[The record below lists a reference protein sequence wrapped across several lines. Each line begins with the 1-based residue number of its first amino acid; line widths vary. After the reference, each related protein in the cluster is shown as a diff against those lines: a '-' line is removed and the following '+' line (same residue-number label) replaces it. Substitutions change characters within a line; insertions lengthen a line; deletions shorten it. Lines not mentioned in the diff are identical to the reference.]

1 MDDILLEPLK
11 AYKERYS
18 AKFLE
23 NAAAYFD
30 DLKTESGIDAEKNR
44 LTVKAYD
51 KAQRAADEKK
61 KELTR
66 LKVLRGLMIFIAVA
80 ALIAGFVGIYQLVQ
94 HNITLG
100 AVLTAVGFSVAVI
113 SAALIF
119 ALLNSKVRH
128 AEEVHREHQ
137 NKADGI
143 KNEAWNEMLPL
154 NRLFE
159 SSDTKKLIEATVPEI
174 KIDDSFD
181 MERFAYLS
189 GKYGFLDNDSDCES
203 TTDVLSGEVAANP
216 FAVIRELF
224 MTMGT
229 MTYTGSLTIHWT
241 TTYTDSEGHTH
252 TEHHTEVLTASVTK
266 PKPYYDTRTYLV
278 YGNDSAPDL
287 SFSRKPS
294 HAEKLSERQIDR
306 HVKSGVRK
314 IKRKQA
320 KALKNAQSNFT
331 EMGNEEFDVLFGAL
345 DRDNEVQF
353 RLLFTPLAQ
362 KSLLELMK
370 SSEGYGDDFYF
381 TKKGCLNF
389 IASEHS
395 ADWNMDTSP
404 EIYRSYDVDKSRKS
418 FINFNAAYFKS
429 LYFDLAPLLS
439 IPVYQ
444 QRQPS
449 EYDSSQNAP
458 RNYTSYETERLVNK
472 MGQTGFAPANSA
484 TPSILKVHHVAKRGA
499 TDKII
504 VCANSFRTFER
515 VDFVPRFGGD
525 GKLHQVPV
533 PWVEYVPIT
542 KDTAVN
548 VCKLPVSENDF
559 EKGKLGFNSAE
570 FGSYAFSHGLF
581 GSTAPDGDFDNLIK
595 KFK

>member
-11 AYKERYS
+11 AYTERYS

-80 ALIAGFVGIYQLVQ
+80 ALIAGVVGIYQLVQ

-113 SAALIF
+113 SAVLIF

-128 AEEVHREHQ
+128 AEEVHRKHQ

-143 KNEAWNEMLPL
+143 KNEAWSEMLPL

-189 GKYGFLDNDSDCES
+189 GKYGFPDNDSDCES

-381 TKKGCLNF
+381 TKK
-389 IASEHS
+389 
-395 ADWNMDTSP
+395 
-404 EIYRSYDVDKSRKS
+404 
-418 FINFNAAYFKS
+418 
-429 LYFDLAPLLS
+429 
-439 IPVYQ
+439 
-444 QRQPS
+444 
-449 EYDSSQNAP
+449 
-458 RNYTSYETERLVNK
+458 
-472 MGQTGFAPANSA
+472 
-484 TPSILKVHHVAKRGA
+484 
-499 TDKII
+499 
-504 VCANSFRTFER
+504 
-515 VDFVPRFGGD
+515 
-525 GKLHQVPV
+525 
-533 PWVEYVPIT
+533 
-542 KDTAVN
+542 AV
-548 VCKLPVSENDF
+548 
-559 EKGKLGFNSAE
+559 
-570 FGSYAFSHGLF
+570 
-581 GSTAPDGDFDNLIK
+581 
-595 KFK
+595 